1 MLPHCGLCFWFESF
15 LPSPEPHFINYP
27 LFFKISIFPIPLP
40 PSPHPLK
47 FLNFSSGF
55 SKTSLLSQS
64 TCLCF
69 FFPPLNDQTYRGKK
83 RLDFLS
89 VPSHITFQ
97 FSVAWLWLLW
107 LQPGCSL
114 NDLLILNPMTACQIP
129 TLTSLQHLGMVA
141 FFGLSN
147 MVFQVHYPPL

>member
-1 MLPHCGLCFWFESF
+1 MLPHSSLCFWFESF
-15 LPSPEPHFINYP
+15 LPSPEAHFINYP
-27 LFFKISIFPIPLP
+27 LFFKISIFSIPLP

-55 SKTSLLSQS
+55 AKTSFLSQS
-64 TCLCF
+64 ICLF
-69 FFPPLNDQTYRGKK
+69 FSFLPLMTKLTGKK

-97 FSVAWLWLLW
+97 FSVAWLWRLW

-141 FFGLSN
+141 FFGLRN
-147 MVFQVHYPPL
+147 MIFQVHYPPL